1 MKTLIKL
8 NNSVISPLL
17 KKKCFESYDHFAI
30 CIRFHK
36 NISSFKYL
44 KKFLDMFLEEDK
56 HVLVWL
62 LKGDTQQNDIKI
74 NLVSLAVENNIT
86 KIL

>member
-1 MKTLIKL
+1 M
-8 NNSVISPLL
+8 
-17 KKKCFESYDHFAI
+17 I

-36 NISSFKYL
+36 NISSFTNFKKYL
-44 KKFLDMFLEEDK
+44 YIFLEEDK
-56 HVLVWL
+56 HVSVWL

-74 NLVSLAVENNIT
+74 NLVSLAAENDIP